1 MQCEE
6 WADANS
12 ELFKE
17 AHDETVHKN
26 SYKRKLYELISASL
40 VKRFLFYLKIGEA
53 DTKERILM
61 YRSGKGFA
69 YCPVQE
75 GHEFKIHGLRGAA
88 VRP

>member
-1 MQCEE
+1 MK
-6 WADANS
+6 S
-12 ELFKE
+12 LFGLLQ
-17 AHDETVHKN
+17 V
-26 SYKRKLYELISASL
+26 
-40 VKRFLFYLKIGEA
+40 FYGGENRLGGLKIGET

-75 GHEFKIHGLRGAA
+75 GHEFKIHGLRGAT

>member
-1 MQCEE
+1 MK
-6 WADANS
+6 S
-12 ELFKE
+12 LFGLLQ
-17 AHDETVHKN
+17 V
-26 SYKRKLYELISASL
+26 
-40 VKRFLFYLKIGEA
+40 FYGGENQLSVKIGEA

-61 YRSGKGFA
+61 CRSGKGFA